1 VDVYYTK
8 LCCRLRKE
16 GLKMDQNDLITTNPD
31 TMLGKP
37 VVTGTRVTVQLT
49 VERMAAG
56 ESVEAIIESHPALD
70 KEKVL
75 AAIGYAARVLRLDEV
90 HPRKR
95 TA

>member
-1 VDVYYTK
+1 
-8 LCCRLRKE
+8 
-16 GLKMDQNDLITTNPD
+16 MDQNDLITTNPD

-37 VVTGTRVTVQLT
+37 VVTGTRVTVQSI
-49 VERMAAG
+49 VERIAAG
-56 ESVEAIIESHPALD
+56 ESVEEISESHPALD

-95 TA
+95 TV

>member
-1 VDVYYTK
+1 
-8 LCCRLRKE
+8 
-16 GLKMDQNDLITTNPD
+16 MDQSDLITANPN

-37 VVTGTRVTVQLT
+37 VVTGTRVTVQSI
-49 VERMAAG
+49 VERIAAG
-56 ESVEAIIESHPALD
+56 ESVEEISASDPALD

-75 AAIGYAARVLRLDEV
+75 AAIAYAAKVLGLDEV

>member
-1 VDVYYTK
+1 MDVYFSKPYSK
-8 LCCRLRKE
+8 LIRE
-16 GLKMDQNDLITTNPD
+16 AAKMDQNDLITTNPD

-37 VVTGTRVTVQLT
+37 VVTGTRVTVQSI
-49 VERMAAG
+49 VERIAAG
-56 ESVEAIIESHPALD
+56 ESVEEISESHPALD

-90 HPRKR
+90 YPRKR